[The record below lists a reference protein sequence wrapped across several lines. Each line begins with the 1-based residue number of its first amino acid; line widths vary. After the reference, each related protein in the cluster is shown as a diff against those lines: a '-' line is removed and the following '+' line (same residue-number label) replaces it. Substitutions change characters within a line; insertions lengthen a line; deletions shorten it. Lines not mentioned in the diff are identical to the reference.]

1 MKLLTRLSIVLFVSW
16 LLSVTPLFAQSTGTT
31 STGSTTP
38 TLSAT
43 LTAAKNIAISNL
55 ETTTAQ
61 FKAQNFSWSTNLE
74 TNPNYQSL
82 VCLGILEQVQPSK
95 AFNDAVSALR
105 NEILQNYLDLDSTTR
120 SIALWLTVDQNKLQ
134 SDITSFA
141 SKYATRVTQL
151 IGDYTAQLQTLNGEV
166 TSYGAANA
174 SLLAGLN
181 AKVVQ
186 LNTISTQYTS
196 LEDLIFQFNNLLLM
210 QEWNVLDA
218 IGDQKKQAQT
228 LLDQKLQAIID
239 QQVKRSSNMIGL
251 SALLQ
256 SRKRDIVRLYGL
268 DFDDAMGEVV
278 GTRYSRQAHDTL
290 KEQMQTIKQTFYT
303 DNRLRCDNILTSQ
316 MDVDGYARVIA
327 ASISDMNRR
336 LAVWVTAL
344 QASWSAEQI
353 KQWLFRTFQ
362 SLYTTRI
369 EQELATIKTY
379 ATNQLAVLMDRA
391 EKQTTQLESLQAEK
405 KRHDASG
412 NDAEKSQIRG
422 SIIIQWR
429 SLYDTA
435 VTQSIRNQ
443 VKELLTTFGVDLT
456 PPVENAQGETV
467 DTTNPFFPVITKMAA
482 KYSSP
487 TTFAALMQAA
497 IPVLEQRVEAAAP
510 AQKILL
516 QQIIEAIQLYVAQ

>member
-1 MKLLTRLSIVLFVSW
+1 
-16 LLSVTPLFAQSTGTT
+16 
-31 STGSTTP
+31 
-38 TLSAT
+38 
-43 LTAAKNIAISNL
+43 
-55 ETTTAQ
+55 
-61 FKAQNFSWSTNLE
+61 
-74 TNPNYQSL
+74 
-82 VCLGILEQVQPSK
+82 
-95 AFNDAVSALR
+95 
-105 NEILQNYLDLDSTTR
+105 
-120 SIALWLTVDQNKLQ
+120 
-134 SDITSFA
+134 
-141 SKYATRVTQL
+141 
-151 IGDYTAQLQTLNGEV
+151 
-166 TSYGAANA
+166 
-174 SLLAGLN
+174 
-181 AKVVQ
+181 
-186 LNTISTQYTS
+186 
-196 LEDLIFQFNNLLLM
+196 M